1 MTSLSVI
8 IPSREQAQQ
17 VQLLMRSIGSV
28 QAQKARE
35 SLKVEVV
42 IGIDLGAE
50 PPALDG
56 FDFPIRVVEGSAR
69 SAQAALNSAAA
80 TVTSDY
86 IAFLEDDDVWEP
98 EHLEVS
104 LRALEHCAFV
114 SGTQLEVDREGTV
127 VRINDFPTPT
137 GWVMPRSTWEQV
149 GPFDPEYRMH
159 QDNAWLGCLS
169 ERGLARAHLI
179 ESTAP
184 LSVDVARQVRPWLAN
199 VLDLGGGN
207 VRLVR
212 HDSPTPLIR
221 RLVHSDSNM
230 HLISIGGAAKAI
242 SDADYERMFQR
253 WGRIPW

>member
-1 MTSLSVI
+1 M
-8 IPSREQAQQ
+8 
-17 VQLLMRSIGSV
+17 QLLTQSIGSV
-28 QAQKARE
+28 QAQVARGW
-35 SLKVEVV
+35 LNVEVV
-42 IGIDLGAE
+42 IGIDLGAN
-50 PPALDG
+50 PPVLDG

-98 EHLEVS
+98 QHLAVS
-104 LRALEHCAFV
+104 LQALEQAAFV
-114 SGTQLEVDREGTV
+114 SGTQLEVDRTGAV

-149 GPFDPEYRMH
+149 GPFDPEYKMH
-159 QDNAWLGCLS
+159 QDNAWLGCFA
-169 ERGLARAHLI
+169 EHGLPRAHLV

-184 LSVDVARQVRPWLAN
+184 ISVDVARQVRPWLAN
-199 VLDLGGGN
+199 VIDFGGGN
-207 VRLVR
+207 VHLER

-221 RLVHSDSNM
+221 RLVHGDSNM
-230 HLISIGGAAKAI
+230 HLISIGGAAKAL
-242 SDADYERMFQR
+242 SDADYDRMIQR